1 MFTEIP
7 LIDLRAY
14 KTILTG
20 IDNDT
25 IAEQIMSAGRP
36 VDPNDTAWEQSG
48 GRHTYYEDVLP
59 PRTPEIDTLEHAIE
73 AAVTDTFDRKYRIT
87 ELWSI
92 RTRPNQSIVP
102 HNHRMNIHMNPL
114 EYYSFAYYPLAPE
127 GSADLTFHV
136 GYCHTIETCIS
147 VPVEPGALIVF
158 NSFVWHF
165 TERQTST
172 EDRMNLSGNLAPV
185 DPDQSP
191 TANWEPYWRR

>member
-14 KTILTG
+14 RKVLTG
-20 IDNDT
+20 VDNAA
-25 IAEQIMSAGRP
+25 IAEQILTEGRP
-36 VDPNDTAWEQSG
+36 VDPNDTAWRDSG
-48 GRHTYYEDVLP
+48 GAHTYYEDVLP
-59 PRTPEIDTLEHAIE
+59 PRTPEIDTLERAIE
-73 AAVTDTFDRKYRIT
+73 SAVTDMFDRAYRIT

-92 RTRPNQSIVP
+92 QTRPEQSIVA
-102 HNHRMNIHMNPL
+102 HNHRLNTHVNPL

-136 GYCHTIETCIS
+136 GYCHTIEACIS

-172 EDRMNLSGNLAPV
+172 EDRLNVSGNLAPI

-191 TANWEPYWRR
+191 NANWAPYWRR

>member
-14 KTILTG
+14 RTILTDV
-20 IDNDT
+20 DNQT
-25 IAEQIMSAGRP
+25 IADQILADGKP
-36 VDPNDTAWEQSG
+36 VDPDDTAWQASG
-48 GRHTYYEDVLP
+48 GTHTYYEDVLP
-59 PRTPEIDTLEHAIE
+59 PRTPEIAALE
-73 AAVTDTFDRKYRIT
+73 AAITDAATEMLHKPYRIT

-92 RTRPNQSIVP
+92 LTRPDQSIVA
-102 HNHRMNIHMNPL
+102 HNHRLNSHLHPL
-114 EYYSFAYYPLAPE
+114 EFYSFAYYPLAPE

-165 TERQTST
+165 TERQTSSQ
-172 EDRMNLSGNLAPV
+172 DRLNVSGNLAPV
-185 DPDQSP
+185 HPDQSL